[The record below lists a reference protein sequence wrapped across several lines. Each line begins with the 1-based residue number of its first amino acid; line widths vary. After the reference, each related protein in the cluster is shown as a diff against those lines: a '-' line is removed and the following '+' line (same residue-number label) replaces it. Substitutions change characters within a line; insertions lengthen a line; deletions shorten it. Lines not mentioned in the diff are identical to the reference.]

1 MHKLSK
7 REGIAVAVGM
17 GLLAYLL
24 FSGPLM
30 NLFNNPGLNSAN
42 NNEMDNA
49 GFVAED
55 LSVGSGELAQA
66 GDTITAHYVGRLT
79 SGQIFDSSLDSNTP
93 ISFVLGTG
101 QVIRGW
107 DEGLVGM
114 RVGGKRTLTI
124 SPDYAYGA
132 NAIGAIP
139 ANALLI
145 FEVELLDVE
154 KAQ

>member
-1 MHKLSK
+1 MKKLSK
-7 REGIAVAVGM
+7 REAIAVFVGM

-30 NLFNNPGLNSAN
+30 SLFNSPVIESSNPMNNS
-42 NNEMDNA
+42 
-49 GFVAED
+49 GFVAD
-55 LSVGSGELAQA
+55 DVTVGSGELAQA
-66 GDTITAHYVGRLT
+66 GDRVTAHYVGRLMN
-79 SGQIFDSSLDSNTP
+79 GQVFDSSLDSNTP
-93 ISFVLGTG
+93 ISFVLGSG

-114 RVGGKRTLTI
+114 RAGGKRTLTI
-124 SPDYAYGA
+124 APEYAYGA
-132 NAIGAIP
+132 NAVGAIP
-139 ANALLI
+139 PNSTLI

>member
-1 MHKLSK
+1 MKKLSK
-7 REGIAVAVGM
+7 REAIAVFVGM

-30 NLFNNPGLNSAN
+30 NLFNNPVLDTETTMN
-42 NNEMDNA
+42 NA

-55 LSVGSGELAQA
+55 LTVGEGELAQA
-66 GDTITAHYVGRLT
+66 GDRITAHYVGRLMN
-79 SGQIFDSSLDSNTP
+79 GQVFDSSVDSNTP
-93 ISFVLGTG
+93 ISFVLGSG

-114 RVGGKRTLTI
+114 RAGGKRVLTI
-124 SPDYAYGA
+124 APEYAYGA

-139 ANALLI
+139 PNSTLI